1 MRQQQELRDIATKV
15 ARRML
20 QDKENVWDWL
30 EIQEETR
37 SLVDD
42 DVDEILRLVSGAQVI
57 VGQ

>member
-1 MRQQQELRDIATKV
+1 
-15 ARRML
+15 ML